1 MCSKLCSFGRPEEWS
16 EERLDGTSLSTSCA
30 RHCVSHNDEVERRT
44 TRDNRKGLTP
54 ATAAARQRGPASGAS
69 ELLALVMRHWLAHIH
84 TNSFEHV
91 LAHLLADGF
100 ASLLLRFQKVRVAIG
115 IDCHCF

>member
-1 MCSKLCSFGRPEEWS
+1 MTATTADDNSTVGSIADSPYVSVRCLGLR
-16 EERLDGTSLSTSCA
+16 SLATC
-30 RHCVSHNDEVERRT
+30 R
-44 TRDNRKGLTP
+44 LTP
-54 ATAAARQRGPASGAS
+54 ATAAARQRGPASATS
-69 ELLALVMRHWLAHIH
+69 ELLALVMRHWLAQIH

-115 IDCHCF
+115 IDGHCF